1 MALPPNIDVVLRE
14 VDMSKLFVS
23 MVNEGNMIDIAAWLQ
38 RSSLMPVPGIR
49 RWAQTASAVLSILDN
64 ATLHGRRCSI
74 LRPEAYGGDASQA

>member
-1 MALPPNIDVVLRE
+1 MGLPPNIDAVLRE

-38 RSSLMPVPGIR
+38 RSSTIPVPGMR
-49 RWAQTASAVLSILDN
+49 RWAQVASSVLSIFDN

-74 LRPEAYGGDASQA
+74 LKPDAYGGDASQA